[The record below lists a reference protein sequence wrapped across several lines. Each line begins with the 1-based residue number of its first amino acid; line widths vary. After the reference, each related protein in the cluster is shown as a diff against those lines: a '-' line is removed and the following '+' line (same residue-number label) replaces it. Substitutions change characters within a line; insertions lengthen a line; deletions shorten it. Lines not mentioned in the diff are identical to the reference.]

1 MAQGQDDYLSG
12 YLFASGLGESFL
24 SEAQGLAETPGSGVH
39 FVFPLVGAWDSL
51 VVLEAAPSDLEAIRR
66 LASELTR
73 PGQSRHH
80 MTAIAVAGRI
90 KKSIAA
96 PVEVIVGLRT
106 RAGVAGP
113 LFDDLQ
119 AFSPAGVEVRIDR
132 VNGGYDI
139 AGELSGQD
147 FEAIQEAVEQLRNAV
162 GERASLDVSYGSFP

>member
-1 MAQGQDDYLSG
+1 MTPDDFGGGRVAQGQEDYLSG
-12 YLFASGLGESFL
+12 YLFAAGLGESFL
-24 SEAQGLAETPGSGVH
+24 SEAQNLAETPGSGVH

-66 LASELTR
+66 LVSELIR

-80 MTAIAVAGRI
+80 ATAIVPGGRI
-90 KKSIAA
+90 KKSEAS

-113 LFDDLQ
+113 LFNDLQ
-119 AFSPAGVEVRIDR
+119 AFSPAGVEVRIER

-147 FEAIQEAVEQLRNAV
+147 FDALQQAVE
-162 GERASLDVSYGSFP
+162 